1 MLSGFGFTT
10 SKLIGVKTYPG
21 FILIPSI
28 HMQFLIIL
36 AHCVQIKFFSVADL
50 NAIQWLSINQN
61 PGISADNLNA
71 IMAKLV
77 NLERLSLNSNNLW
90 KLNSD
95 TFTFNAKLKS
105 VSLHNNAI
113 SCLDG
118 VFDNLIDNVSTCI
131 SRLYEYLT
139 HINKEIIRTL

>member
-1 MLSGFGFTT
+1 MS
-10 SKLIGVKTYPG
+10 
-21 FILIPSI
+21 FICAS
-28 HMQFLIIL
+28 IIL
-36 AHCVQIKFFSVADL
+36 KIIFSVADL

-77 NLERLSLNSNNLW
+77 NLERLSLNSNALW

-118 VFDNLIDNVSTCI
+118 VFDNLIDNVSTAFQHFSIHDTSECNYFNSEHSKAIEINPEYKHQRWMECRI
-131 SRLYEYLT
+131 S
-139 HINKEIIRTL
+139 I

>member
-1 MLSGFGFTT
+1 M
-10 SKLIGVKTYPG
+10 KT
-21 FILIPSI
+21 I
-28 HMQFLIIL
+28 
-36 AHCVQIKFFSVADL
+36 FSVADL

-77 NLERLSLNSNNLW
+77 NLERLSLNSNALW

-118 VFDNLIDNVSTCI
+118 VFDNLIDNVSTAFR
-131 SRLYEYLT
+131 RLKTWCHYV
-139 HINKEIIRTL
+139 

>member
-1 MLSGFGFTT
+1 M
-10 SKLIGVKTYPG
+10 I
-21 FILIPSI
+21 
-28 HMQFLIIL
+28 
-36 AHCVQIKFFSVADL
+36 FSVADL

-77 NLERLSLNSNNLW
+77 NLERLSLNSNALW

-118 VFDNLIDNVSTCI
+118 VFDNLIDNVSTAIQHFSMHGTSECKFLNSEHSKAI
-131 SRLYEYLT
+131 EIDPEY
-139 HINKEIIRTL
+139 KYQ

>member
-1 MLSGFGFTT
+1 MNVL
-10 SKLIGVKTYPG
+10 
-21 FILIPSI
+21 
-28 HMQFLIIL
+28 
-36 AHCVQIKFFSVADL
+36 SVADL

-131 SRLYEYLT
+131 SILMRPLTISVKNVLKRLRLTQNTNINDGWNAEYRY
-139 HINKEIIRTL
+139 RTAADLAQFKTLVNSNLCDA